1 MPACEAV
8 TAHADRFFGSQVCG
22 VEATKKVE
30 NPWGYKD
37 EVYLCDEHLAEYFG
51 AFLER
56 EYRYYRMLEEE
67 GSETDD

>member
-8 TAHADRFFGSQVCG
+8 VAHPDRFFGSQVCG

-30 NPWGYKD
+30 NPWGYQN
-37 EVYLCDEHLAEYFG
+37 EVYLCDEHYAEYFG

-56 EYRYYRMLEEE
+56 EYTYYRILKEE

>member
-8 TAHADRFFGSQVCG
+8 VAHPDRFFGSQVCG
-22 VEATKKVE
+22 VEATFV
-30 NPWGYKD
+30 NPWSYQN
-37 EVYLCDEHLAEYFG
+37 EVYLCDKHHAEYFG

-56 EYRYYRMLEEE
+56 EYIYYRMLKEE